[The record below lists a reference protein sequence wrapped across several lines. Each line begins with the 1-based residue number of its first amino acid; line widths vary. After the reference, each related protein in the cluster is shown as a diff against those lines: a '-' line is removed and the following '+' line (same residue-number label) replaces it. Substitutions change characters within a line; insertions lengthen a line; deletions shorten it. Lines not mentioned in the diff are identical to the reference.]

1 MGWWIEPG
9 GGDYPVC
16 LAELDDGSPPL
27 LHGAGSRE
35 LVVGLEHEST
45 VTIVGSRRAS
55 AYGLG
60 VAEQLARELATAGVC
75 VVSGMALGI
84 DAAAHRG
91 ALSAGGATIA
101 VLANGP
107 EIAYP
112 PRHRSLHEQICTEGA
127 LISEQP
133 PGTVPRKELFRAR
146 NRIMAALG
154 KVVVIVEAA
163 LPSGSLITAD
173 VASKL
178 GRTVGAVPGR
188 IGTQVAAGTN
198 DLIATGAYL
207 IRDARD
213 VLDLLYDVGARE
225 PRRAAHGPELDLEA
239 SAALEAVE
247 NGAATVDQVVL
258 AGGLTPRPAAIALAR
273 LELLGY
279 LDADQA
285 GRLSRSALIPPL
297 D

>member
-1 MGWWIEPG
+1 MGWRIEPG
-9 GGDYPVC
+9 GGEYPAC
-16 LAELDDGSPPL
+16 LSELDRGSPPV
-27 LHGAGSRE
+27 LHGAGHRE
-35 LVVGLEHEST
+35 LVTGLEHEST

-55 AYGLG
+55 AYGLSI
-60 VAEQLARELATAGVC
+60 AEQLARELATAGVC

-91 ALSAGGATIA
+91 ALIAGGRTIA

-112 PRHRSLHEQICTEGA
+112 PGHRALHAEIARSGA
-127 LISEQP
+127 VISEQP
-133 PGTVPRKELFRAR
+133 PGTAPRKDLFRAR

-163 LPSGSLITAD
+163 LPSGSLITAEK
-173 VASKL
+173 ALES

-188 IGTQVAAGTN
+188 VGARVAAGTN
-198 DLIATGAYL
+198 DLIATGAHL
-207 IRDARD
+207 IRDGRD

-225 PRRAAHGPELDLEA
+225 RRSPVQGPELDFEA
-239 SAALEAVE
+239 AGALEAVE
-247 NGAATVDQVVL
+247 NGAATVDQVVV
-258 AGGLTPRPAAIALAR
+258 AGGLEPRAAAVALAR

-279 LDADQA
+279 LEADAA
-285 GRLSRSALIPPL
+285 GRLRRSALIPPGP
-297 D
+297 